1 MITKE
6 VESLVM
12 IECLIRKQYYKQ
24 MYIISCLKINK
35 KIKNQD
41 GEFYFLVRIS
51 NYDLIFAH

>member
-24 MYIISCLKINK
+24 MYIISCLEINK
-35 KIKNQD
+35 KLKTKM
-41 GEFYFLVRIS
+41 ESF
-51 NYDLIFAH
+51 IF